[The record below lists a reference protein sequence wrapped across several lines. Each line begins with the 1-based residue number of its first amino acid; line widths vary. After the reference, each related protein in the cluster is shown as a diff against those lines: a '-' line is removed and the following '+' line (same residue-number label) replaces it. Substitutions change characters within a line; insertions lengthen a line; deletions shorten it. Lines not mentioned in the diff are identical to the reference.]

1 MEKKL
6 NYQYSSHF
14 QATIDVESNQFDSE
28 NTSSDGEPP
37 TELEPCFLD
46 RKGYVFQRDEAHP
59 IIKHN
64 YDMRYDIKLGWKPS
78 DFGPSGAP
86 IPLRYNFDL
95 HQLQARD

>member
-1 MEKKL
+1 MERKL

-14 QATIDVESNQFDSE
+14 KDTIDVESNHLESE
-28 NTSSDGEPP
+28 SSSSYGEPP
-37 TELEPCFLD
+37 TDLEPCFLD
-46 RKGYVFQRDEAHP
+46 RKGYMLRDDEAQP

-86 IPLRYNFDL
+86 IPLRYDFD
-95 HQLQARD
+95 